1 MSLVRTVIVL
11 LLFAGTPLQGYAA
24 GTLGHG
30 CAERQDATEAGMHGD
45 DVHDHAA
52 HAGHPQTDAGAAE
65 RCTCGDNGECG
76 ADCQQGCAGGAAPLP
91 ARGTT
96 AVPAAGTHR
105 CAPVTA
111 LTTAPPEELLRPPR
125 FRSV

>member
-1 MSLVRTVIVL
+1 MSLVRTLIVL
-11 LLFAGTPLQGYAA
+11 LLLVGTPLQGYAA

-30 CAERQDATEAGMHGD
+30 CADRPDATEAAMPGGNG
-45 DVHDHAA
+45 HDHAM

-65 RCTCGDNGECG
+65 RCTCGDNAECG

-105 CAPVTA
+105 CAPVMA